1 VTRSESPIHL
11 SFWVGDVDPRPLA
24 LFRILF
30 GLTLLHDLANLTV
43 DLRAFLTDEG
53 MLPRGLQVA
62 PRAWSLFHLVGSPF
76 AVGVLFALGCCAVA
90 AFTVGYY
97 TRLATLLSFL
107 FITSV
112 HTRNLYVTDGGD
124 DLVRNLL
131 FLSLFADLGACFSL
145 DTRVGRRK
153 PAAAPAMGLRFLQ
166 LHVALLYFCAARLKF
181 RAGWLTHNVIY
192 QCLQLEGFVRPPGAW
207 LSALPSMC
215 FALGVLTVGLE
226 WSFAFLAFS
235 PFRIPLSRALAV
247 AAGLAVQVGILA
259 TMRVGVFTEA
269 MIAVMVLFT
278 QPEWLDRASSWLSG
292 QGRVGAA
299 LFEGP
304 PWVSSSLTPPFG
316 PSVSR
321 VPALRAIVLVG
332 LSLHFIPLAW
342 GPFIARRFPPP
353 AWVMAERQWLWLDQ
367 PFGLF
372 DVVYDIPR
380 WEAPGIL
387 SDGSNV
393 EVLSRAVPALVPKV
407 EWNFSRWYKFT
418 FKERERPFR
427 FAALGTFQC
436 SEYERRTGAR
446 LQSFT
451 LVENLTPPMLAGG
464 SPRPT
469 RRRERWHQSCSPQ
482 PPSI

>member
-1 VTRSESPIHL
+1 VTRSESPHNP
-11 SFWVGDVDPRPLA
+11 SFWLGDVDPRPLA

-30 GLTLLHDLANLTV
+30 GVTLLHDLANLSV

-53 MLPRGLQVA
+53 MLPRGLQAA
-62 PRAWSLFHLVGSPF
+62 PRVWSLFDLVGSPF
-76 AVGVLFALGCCAVA
+76 AVAVLFALGVCAVA

-131 FLSLFADLGACFSL
+131 FLSLFADLGTCFSL
-145 DTRVGRRK
+145 DARLGRLK
-153 PAAAPAMGLRFLQ
+153 PAAVPAMGLRFLQ

-207 LSALPSMC
+207 LSSMPSLC
-215 FALGVLTVGLE
+215 FGLGVVTLGLE

-235 PFRIPLSRALAV
+235 PIRIQVTRALAI
-247 AAGLAVQVGILA
+247 AAGLAVQIGILA

-269 MIAVMVLFT
+269 MIVVMVLFV
-278 QPEWLDRASSWLSG
+278 QPEWLDRASSRLSG
-292 QGRVGAA
+292 RRRVGQASYEA
-299 LFEGP
+299 
-304 PWVSSSLTPPFG
+304 TPPRPSPWTPPIG
-316 PSVSR
+316 PRVGR
-321 VPALRAIVLVG
+321 VPALRAIVLVA
-332 LSLHFIPLAW
+332 LSLNFIPLAW

-353 AWVMAERQWLWLDQ
+353 AWVTAGRQWLWLDQ

-380 WEAPGIL
+380 WEAPGVL
-387 SDGSNV
+387 SDGRRV
-393 EVLSRAVPALVPKV
+393 EVLALAVPALVPKV
-407 EWNFSRWYKFT
+407 AWSFSRWYKFT
-418 FKERERPFR
+418 FKERERAFR
-427 FAALGTFQC
+427 FAALGTFLC
-436 SEYERRTGAR
+436 REYERKTGAH
-446 LQSFT
+446 LESFA
-451 LVENLTPPMLAGG
+451 LVENLTPPTIAGA
-464 SPRPT
+464 SPLPT
-469 RRRERWHQSCSPQ
+469 RRRERWHQSCTRQ
-482 PPSI
+482 LPSI